1 MSALVGFDVRA
12 LLASEAVAAG
22 TGLGLLWLG
31 GPWQAAAAVAVVV
44 LLAGTVTV
52 KRHSAARWAAL
63 GWQWLW
69 HRKDVLGAA
78 LPAPVDTDFDG
89 SVVGVRL
96 HAGTLTS
103 MIAVAGSAHTATFL
117 ERTRTASTTNTVP
130 MSVLAPLVEQFGLA
144 VGIEVVSAGQRR
156 AMTGSYA
163 ALYEKIIGTRPVAA
177 QRRTWLILR
186 VDVVKSIQGLTTR
199 KSLFTALA
207 AATERCARQ
216 LDEAGCR
223 ARPCTADD
231 ITEAERLLLGPG
243 STEVEDRWSHIQSA
257 AGNVA
262 TYVVHARD
270 MPERPIDRLWIMH
283 ANAVA
288 HSVHLK
294 PTETGPQMAVSVR
307 IETVQHKNFD
317 VPEVFSRIPGEQ
329 GKALRAAR
337 ASAERVPHLEYR
349 PAVDLNLHA
358 GPSGVLLGRTVDDK
372 TPILLPLTDPLRSTT
387 VSVAANPTLVRQ
399 YVLRAEGTGERIAVY
414 TPNPMA
420 WANVGR
426 SSRIWIAPSP
436 QTEPPGPVTMVV
448 SDGLKAPAIAAS
460 TVITVE
466 PVLEAAEAK
475 NRQKVAGTVEQHVD
489 VAITE
494 HDNNQ
499 LTVGTQAESWTIEP
513 VYYADEANFLN
524 EPTYV

>member
-1 MSALVGFDVRA
+1 MSSLVGFDVRA
-12 LLASEAVAAG
+12 LLASEAVSAAAG
-22 TGLGLLWLG
+22 LALQWSGA
-31 GPWQAAAAVAVVV
+31 PWQAAAAVALVL
-44 LLAGTVTV
+44 LLAGTLTV
-52 KRHSAARWAAL
+52 KRHSAAGWVAL
-63 GWQWLW
+63 GWRWLW
-69 HRKDVLGAA
+69 RRKKIIGAA
-78 LPAPVDTDFDG
+78 LPSPVDTDFDG

-231 ITEAERLLLGPG
+231 ILEAEQLLLGPG
-243 STEVEDRWSHIQSA
+243 SAEVEDRWSHIQSA

-262 TYVVHARD
+262 TYVVQSKD
-270 MPERPIDRLWIMH
+270 LPERPIERLWIMH

-307 IETVQHKNFD
+307 VETVQHKNFD

-329 GKALRAAR
+329 ARALRAAR
-337 ASAERVPHLEYR
+337 ASAESVPHLEYR

-358 GPSGVLLGRTVDDK
+358 GPSGVLLGRTVDEK
-372 TPILLPLTDPLRSTT
+372 TPFLLPLTDPLRSTT
-387 VSVAANPTLVRQ
+387 VSVAANPVLVRQ

-436 QTEPPGPVTMVV
+436 QTQPPGPVTMVV
-448 SDGLKAPAIAAS
+448 ADGVAVPTIAAS
-460 TVITVE
+460 TVINVE
-466 PVLEAAEAK
+466 SILAAPEVQE
-475 NRQKVAGTVEQHVD
+475 RQKAAGSAEQHVD
-489 VAITE
+489 VSITE
-494 HDNNQ
+494 HEHGI
-499 LTVGTQAESWTIEP
+499 TVGTQTEAWEIEP

>member
-1 MSALVGFDVRA
+1 MSSLIGFDLRA
-12 LLASEAVAAG
+12 LLPSEVVAAAG
-22 TGLGLLWLG
+22 GLGLLWSG
-31 GPWQAAAAVAVVV
+31 APWQAAAAVAAIL

-52 KRHSAARWAAL
+52 KRHSAAGWLAL

-69 HRKDVLGAA
+69 RRKKVISAA

-89 SVVGVRL
+89 SAVGVRL

-103 MIAVAGSAHTATFL
+103 MIAVAGSAHTPTFL

-144 VGIEVVSAGQRR
+144 VSIEVVAAGQRR

-177 QRRTWLILR
+177 QRRAWLIVR
-186 VDVVKSIQGLTTR
+186 VDVVKSIRGLTTR
-199 KSLFTALA
+199 KSLLSAMA
-207 AATERCARQ
+207 AATERIARQ
-216 LDEAGCR
+216 LDESGCR

-231 ITEAERLLLGPG
+231 ILDAERVLLGPG
-243 STEVEDRWSHIQSA
+243 SADVEDRWTNIQSA
-257 AGNVA
+257 SGSVA
-262 TYVVHARD
+262 TYVVQAKD
-270 MPERPIDRLWIMH
+270 LPERPIERLWIMH

-307 IETVQHKNFD
+307 IEMVQHKNFD
-317 VPEVFSRIPGEQ
+317 VPAVFSRIPGEQ

-349 PAVDLNLHA
+349 PAIDLNLHA

-372 TPILLPLTDPLRSTT
+372 TPFLLPLTDPLRSTT

-426 SSRIWIAPSP
+426 SSRIWIAPTP
-436 QTEPPGPVTMVV
+436 HTEPPGPVTMVV
-448 SDGLKAPAIAAS
+448 ADGVQAPAIAAS
-460 TVITVE
+460 TVIDVD
-466 PVLEAAEAK
+466 PVLAAPEAQK
-475 NRQKVAGTVEQHVD
+475 RQKAAGTVEQDVD
-489 VAITE
+489 VSITE
-494 HDNNQ
+494 HDGV
-499 LTVGTQAESWTIEP
+499 LTVGTQTEAWTIEP
-513 VYYADEANFLN
+513 VYYSDEANFLN

>member
-1 MSALVGFDVRA
+1 MSSLVGFDVRA
-12 LLASEAVAAG
+12 MLASEAVAAAVG
-22 TGLGLLWLG
+22 AAILWAG
-31 GPWQAAAAVAVVV
+31 APWQAAAATAAVL

-52 KRHSAARWAAL
+52 KRHSAARWLAL
-63 GWQWLW
+63 AWRWLW
-69 HRKDVLGAA
+69 HRKKVIGTV

-103 MIAVAGSAHTATFL
+103 MIAVAGSAHTPTFL

-144 VGIEVVSAGQRR
+144 VSIEVVSAGQRR
-156 AMTGSYA
+156 AMTGNYA

-186 VDVVKSIQGLTTR
+186 VNVIESIAGLSTR
-199 KSLFTALA
+199 KSLLGAVA

-231 ITEAERLLLGPG
+231 MIEAERLLLGPG
-243 STEVEDRWSHIQSA
+243 AADVEDHWSHIQSA

-262 TYVVHARD
+262 TYVVHTKD
-270 MPERPIDRLWIMH
+270 LPERPIERLWIMH
-283 ANAVA
+283 ASAVA

-307 IETVQHKNFD
+307 VESVQHKNFD
-317 VPEVFSRIPGEQ
+317 VPAVFSRIPGEQ
-329 GKALRAAR
+329 AKALRAAR
-337 ASAERVPHLEYR
+337 ASAERVPHLQYR

-358 GPSGVLLGRTVDDK
+358 GPSGVLLGRTVDEK
-372 TPILLPLTDPLRSTT
+372 TPFLLPLTDPLRSTT
-387 VSVAANPTLVRQ
+387 VSVAANPVLVRQ

-436 QTEPPGPVTMVV
+436 HTLPPGPVTMVV
-448 SDGLKAPAIAAS
+448 ADGVAAPIIAAS
-460 TVITVE
+460 TVINVE
-466 PVLEAAEAK
+466 SILAASEAQE
-475 NRQKVAGTVEQHVD
+475 RQKTAGTTEQHSD
-489 VAITE
+489 VSITE
-494 HDNNQ
+494 HQ
-499 LTVGTQAESWTIEP
+499 GGLTVGTQTEAWEIEP
-513 VYYADEANFLN
+513 VYYADEANFIN